1 MAIRVAINGF
11 GRIGR
16 LTARVMKQRGDEI
29 DLVAVNDLTSTDMLA
44 NLFKYDSAHGRFAGE
59 VSHDKENII
68 IKGDKLRVLKETDP
82 RKLPWKDMGVDIV
95 IESTGRFTGTT
106 KIDDK
111 GKEVLGY
118 DEHIKAGAKKV
129 ILSAPAKDKPD
140 LTCVIGVN
148 HKQLTKEMKF
158 ISNASCTTNCLAPIA
173 KVLHESFGILSG
185 LMTTVHA
192 YTNDQ
197 RLQDLAHDDAYR
209 ARAAGVNI
217 IPSSTGAAKAVGE
230 VLPALKGKLTGIA
243 LRVPVVTGSVVDLT
257 ANLGKEVTKY
267 DINDAMKAAS
277 EKKLE
282 DGGLKGIL
290 GYSTDPLVSSDI
302 VHDPRS
308 SIFVP
313 DWTYVLGLG
322 KTVPD
327 REDPTKTVDLGTFVK
342 IMSWYD
348 NEWGYSS
355 RTADLVVMLGKLL

>member
-1 MAIRVAINGF
+1 MAVRVAINGF

-16 LTARVMKQRGDEI
+16 LTARVMKGRGSEF
-29 DLVAVNDLTSTDMLA
+29 DLVAVNDLTSTEMLA
-44 NLFKYDSAHGRFAGE
+44 SLFKYDSAHGRFDGE
-59 VSHDKENII
+59 VRAQGDSII
-68 IKGDKLRVLKETDP
+68 INGDELKVLKETDP
-82 RKLPWKDMGVDIV
+82 NKLPWKELGVDIV
-95 IESTGRFTGTT
+95 IESTGRFTG
-106 KIDDK
+106 KAKD
-111 GKEVLGY
+111 GKPGY
-118 DEHIKAGAKKV
+118 DSHITAGAKKV

-140 LTCVIGVN
+140 LTCVLGVN

-230 VLPALKGKLTGIA
+230 VLPDLKGRLTGIA

-257 ANLGKEVTKY
+257 ANLRDEVTK
-267 DINDAMKAAS
+267 DEVNSAMKAAS
-277 EKKLE
+277 EKSLK
-282 DGGLKGIL
+282 DGGLQGIL

-313 DWTYVLGLG
+313 DWTIVLGDKG
-322 KTVPD
+322 K
-327 REDPTKTVDLGTFVK
+327 FVK
-342 IMSWYD
+342 VMSWYD
-348 NEWGYSS
+348 NEW
-355 RTADLVVMLGKLL
+355 